1 MCPAMGVWA
10 WLFILW
16 SQSPHMSY
24 RCKGGFLN
32 SFLPRQGLNPQLSF
46 PSVENSIP
54 GRAQGY
60 LYHFDFWLPDLWPL
74 CGPLELWSYGSCPT
88 LNPAWVWRE
97 TKRSQHQPAVRL
109 GLCKWVM
116 SQPHCHCWEQGSS
129 SLVGAPWGGPL
140 AIAHTMRLTGGS
152 SMVDV
157 ILQLKAIGD
166 TPLLSSSSVSQE
178 APVLQG
184 TPWKP
189 RPHHL
194 SLEKAAWCISLPH
207 AESQGSRM
215 SPRRKTCS
223 RPRLVPGNSQPHF
236 PHLLCL
242 L

>member
-32 SFLPRQGLNPQLSF
+32 SLLPRQGLNPQLSF

-60 LYHFDFWLPDLWPL
+60 LYHFGFWLPDLWPL

-88 LNPAWVWRE
+88 LNPAWVWQE

-109 GLCKWVM
+109 GLCEWVM

-140 AIAHTMRLTGGS
+140 AIAHTMRLTGGT

-157 ILQLKAIGD
+157 ILQLKDIGS
-166 TPLLSSSSVSQE
+166 TSLLSSSCVS
-178 APVLQG
+178 
-184 TPWKP
+184 P
-189 RPHHL
+189 RGLRPTRH
-194 SLEKAAWCISLPH
+194 SLETQAASPESREGSLVCLT
-207 AESQGSRM
+207 ASCR
-215 SPRRKTCS
+215 
-223 RPRLVPGNSQPHF
+223 VPGLQDVPKERDLFKTPSGPQ
-236 PHLLCL
+236 
-242 L
+242 